1 MDLLPTTLYF
11 SAYKTR
17 VDSLLKNF
25 VTMYYP
31 KIKIENLIIKI
42 LLSKNQQNYDLQN
55 MYIIE

>member
-11 SAYKTR
+11 STYKTR